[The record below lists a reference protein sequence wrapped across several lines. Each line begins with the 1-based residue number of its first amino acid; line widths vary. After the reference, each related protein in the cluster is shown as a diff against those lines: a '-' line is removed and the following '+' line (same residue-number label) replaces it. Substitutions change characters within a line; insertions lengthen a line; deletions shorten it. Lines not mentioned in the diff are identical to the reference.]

1 MDIKPEDDD
10 NIEFS
15 PIGEYPSYKI
25 SLTIKELVYVDDSIS
40 LLVNRE
46 DQLQSTPLKA
56 SMPTNTIGAPME
68 FIRKVGMGVLSIFD
82 SDKMKGEVELEVS
95 ELELMILRELAHSS
109 VSNGDILIGLGLK
122 RKVYKAL
129 WGDTLKQDA
138 LSAKIR
144 NDLLSTF
151 DNIVSKDPSATEFL
165 GEVKKEE

>member
-1 MDIKPEDDD
+1 MDVTPEND
-10 NIEFS
+10 NLEFRPMS
-15 PIGEYPSYKI
+15 NEIFRL
-25 SLTIKELVYVDDSIS
+25 SLTVKELVYVDDSIS
-40 LLVNRE
+40 LLVNRD

-82 SDKMKGEVELEVS
+82 SDKHSMKGEVELEVS